1 MTDTPRT
8 DAKRWRDGSSTNYIA
23 NLEVNPTWVAFAN
36 GRTVRI
42 VNGALEV
49 GWLRDIGDES
59 IAGEVLWRFKMAL
72 LGENNKSIDKLERE
86 LKQAQAQIEALQA
99 ELHNVKAVEF
109 PARVDKV
116 CEDWRKRAEKAE
128 AQIET
133 LRQLDG

>member
-8 DAKRWRDGSSTNYIA
+8 DAKKWRDGSSTNYIA
-23 NLEVNPTWVAFAN
+23 NLEVNPTWVVFAN

-72 LGENNKSIDKLERE
+72 LGENNKNIDKLERE
-86 LKQAQAQIEALQA
+86 LKQAQAQIEAL
-99 ELHNVKAVEF
+99 
-109 PARVDKV
+109 
-116 CEDWRKRAEKAE
+116 
-128 AQIET
+128 
-133 LRQLDG
+133 RQLIGETMDDHSHRASRFYNGCDTTPCYWCERAKEATK